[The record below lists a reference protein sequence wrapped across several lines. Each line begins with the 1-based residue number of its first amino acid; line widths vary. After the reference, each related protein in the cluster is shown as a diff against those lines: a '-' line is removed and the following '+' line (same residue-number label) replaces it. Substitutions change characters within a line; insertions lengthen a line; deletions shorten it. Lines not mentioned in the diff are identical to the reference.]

1 MKYKKLGTTNIN
13 MSLMSL
19 GTMTFGEQTSE
30 KEAFKIM
37 DFAYENGINF
47 FDTAEMYPIY
57 PKQKT
62 SGKSEEI
69 IGKWVKDKKN
79 RDKILIGSK
88 IASSHRIGI
97 GATEL
102 SSIRKGGK
110 NLKFDKKN
118 LNEALNSSLKRLK
131 TD

>member
-1 MKYKKLGTTNIN
+1 
-13 MSLMSL
+13 MSL
-19 GTMTFGEQTSE
+19 GKMTFGEQTSE

-79 RDKILIGSK
+79 RDKILRSK
-88 IASSHRIGI
+88 
-97 GATEL
+97 EL
-102 SSIRKGGK
+102 FVGLR
-110 NLKFDKKN
+110 
-118 LNEALNSSLKRLK
+118 RLYGY
-131 TD
+131 DLYFPLL